1 MSTNLKTRMLGLSA
15 QQRREMAEAKRV
27 ANQEARD
34 RWDEDEFH
42 KEVAADMTE
51 AVNFGFQHENLLE
64 LLVETEFVDENDRI
78 FIEETRGLQVYWVSR
93 GGTIDQSRLTSEV
106 WELTEDLVG
115 FHVDESE
122 DKMRANFVDQQA
134 KVIDLAI
141 TQMDA
146 EINDRVLKLWQEAIP
161 DSSSDYY
168 VSGSGVSLTALDA
181 AIREVGDETLEEN
194 PVIVGRRTMV
204 DQIGDELEGSSLF
217 LPETNERLIQL
228 GVLGQYRGCQIIK
241 LKNFKDQ
248 WNQSF
253 FPANEM
259 YVAGRDAGKFGFWG
273 DLRAWEWVEDGGGN
287 WHYKGRRSCG
297 GAVHKPERVRR
308 IVDTSQAA

>member
-1 MSTNLKTRMLGLSA
+1 MSTKFKSRMLGLSA
-15 QQRREMAEAKRV
+15 QERRELQERKRI
-27 ANQEARD
+27 ANQVARD
-34 RWDEDEFH
+34 NWDDEAWH
-42 KEVAADMTE
+42 KLEAAEMTE
-51 AVNFGFQHENLLE
+51 TVNFGFQHENLLE
-64 LLVETEFVDENDRI
+64 LLVETEFVDEGDRI
-78 FIEETRGLQVYWVSR
+78 IIEETRGLQVYWVSR
-93 GGTIDQSRLTSEV
+93 GGTIDQSRLTSES

-146 EINDRVLKLWQEAIP
+146 EINGRVLSLWQEAIP
-161 DSSSDYY
+161 DNSSDSY
-168 VSGSGVSLTALDA
+168 VSGAGVSLTALDA
-181 AIREVGDETLEEN
+181 AIREVGDETMDEN

-204 DQIGDELEGSSLF
+204 DQIGDELEASSLF
-217 LPETNERLIQL
+217 LPETNEQLIQL
-228 GVLGQYRGCQIIK
+228 GVLGRYRGCQIIK
-241 LKNFKDQ
+241 LKNFKNQ

-297 GAVHKPERVRR
+297 GAIHKPERVRR